1 MLVLSI
7 SSVQTFIGNK
17 VTKRIN
23 DEFKTNISIG
33 QVGLQFNGDVELKN
47 IYIQDYKKDTLISI
61 KELNTS
67 ILSFKNLYHGNLEFG
82 DIDIEKLIFNIKTYE
97 GSTETNLDVFV
108 NRFED
113 DNPRTGESTFLLSS
127 SDVSIYN
134 GVFTLSDENRETTK
148 VLHFD
153 DLNIN
158 ATNFLINGSNV
169 SARINTLSFK
179 DSRGLIMKNMMTDFA
194 YTLQDMTFAN
204 LQIKTPGSVLKGDL
218 KFSYNRED
226 LQYFVD
232 KVQVAASFKDS
243 NVYLSIC
250 VDNWLLL

>member
-1 MLVLSI
+1 ML
-7 SSVQTFIGNK
+7 
-17 VTKRIN
+17 N
-23 DEFKTNISIG
+23 DDFKTNINIDRVS
-33 QVGLQFNGDVELKN
+33 LKFNSDVEIKN
-47 IYIQDYKKDTLISI
+47 IYIEDYKKDTLISI

-179 DSRGLIMKNMMTDFA
+179 DSRGLI
-194 YTLQDMTFAN
+194 
-204 LQIKTPGSVLKGDL
+204 
-218 KFSYNRED
+218 
-226 LQYFVD
+226 
-232 KVQVAASFKDS
+232 
-243 NVYLSIC
+243 
-250 VDNWLLL
+250 